1 MAHELTIT
9 NNKASLAYASG
20 TSKPWHG
27 LGQQVDRNQPV
38 KVWQEE
44 AGLNWQAERA
54 HVMYS
59 ANGTALTC
67 EDKHV
72 LYRSDNLQ
80 PLSVVGKDYKIVQ
93 PTEILMFFDE
103 LCKVNNFEIET
114 VGSIKQGRRV
124 WALAKAGE
132 SSKIMDDVVAPY
144 VMLATSYDGS
154 MSTTAG
160 YVVQRIVCANTLNAA
175 LSEQGHARISVP
187 HSQVFNASQAK
198 LDLGLN
204 LSAWEKLM
212 YDMQRIAG
220 TSLAKTSADR
230 FMLELLEPTG
240 TMFNHTK
247 EQQDKVR
254 NSKTYNRVLELFNG
268 KQLGNGQDA
277 VEGTLYGLFNAF
289 TQYIDHEHGRS
300 VDSRLNTAWFGQG
313 AKIKQ
318 DAFKLAMAFA
328 D

>member
-1 MAHELTIT
+1 MHELDFSTG
-9 NNKASLAYASG
+9 KAAIAYVKESD
-20 TSKPWHG
+20 KPWHG
-27 LGQQVDRNQPV
+27 LGQQVEHNQSIET
-38 KVWQEE
+38 WQKE
-44 AGLNWQAERA
+44 AGLDWEAKRSTVKYTNEEGFTEQ
-54 HVMYS
+54 Y
-59 ANGTALTC
+59 N
-67 EDKHV
+67 DKHV
-72 LYRSDNLQ
+72 LYRSDNLK

-93 PTEILMFFDE
+93 PQEILLFFSE
-103 LCKVNNFEIET
+103 LCKANNFEIET
-114 VGSIKQGRRV
+114 VGALREGRKV

-132 SSKIMDDVVAPY
+132 TSKIMDDVVAPY

-160 YVVQRIVCANTLNAA
+160 YTAVRLCCNNTLNAA

-212 YDMQRIAG
+212 HDMNRMAD
-220 TSLAKTSADR
+220 TTLVKTSAER

-247 EQQDKVR
+247 EQTDKVR
-254 NSKTYNRVLELFNG
+254 NSKTYNRVLELFNS

-277 VEGTLYGLFNAF
+277 VDGTLYGLFNAF

-318 DAFKLAMAFA
+318 DAFKLAMGFA